1 LITYFIIGINVVLS
15 LYCFSKQEVLDK
27 LLFSPYQI
35 KEDKSQYFRFI
46 SHAFIHKDAGHLI
59 INMLTLYFFGT
70 ELEHIFSS
78 TEYIVFYL
86 LAILFSSLPSY
97 QSNKDNPNYRAVG
110 ASGAVCAVM
119 FALVLYSPWSVVYI
133 NFFIPIYFILFAV
146 GYLIYSNYKIKN
158 SNDQIGHEAHMWG
171 SIFGIAF
178 TLITHPI
185 SMSIF
190 MEQIKEAPF
199 LK

>member
-1 LITYFIIGINVVLS
+1 MVLS
-15 LYCFSKQEVLDK
+15 LYCFSKHEVLDK

-35 KEDKSQYFRFI
+35 NEDKSQYFRFI
-46 SHAFIHKDAGHLI
+46 SHAFIHNDAGHLI

-133 NFFIPIYFILFAV
+133 NFFIPIYFILFTV

-158 SNDQIGHEAHMWG
+158 SNDNIGHEAHMWG

-190 MEQIKEAPF
+190 LEQIKEAPF